1 MGYSQIGKQFAI
13 KSILAII
20 GLALIVH
27 FIPYPLVTSDKLLIA
42 VFGGFFL
49 GAGIVAP
56 EPYDIYLFA
65 IPMIALFIWTGKWW
79 VWDQVKASW
88 NKYQT
93 EKQELFTNIKNSDK

>member
-1 MGYSQIGKQFAI
+1 MKEILEFISWQWSKWEIWQKGYVICA
-13 KSILAII
+13 
-20 GLALIVH
+20 
-27 FIPYPLVTSDKLLIA
+27 
-42 VFGGFFL
+42 FFL

-88 NKYQT
+88 IKYQT

>member
-1 MGYSQIGKQFAI
+1 MKEILEFISWQWSKWEIWQKGYVICA
-13 KSILAII
+13 
-20 GLALIVH
+20 
-27 FIPYPLVTSDKLLIA
+27 
-42 VFGGFFL
+42 FFL
-49 GAGIVAP
+49 GAGVVAP
-56 EPYDIYLFA
+56 KPYDIYLFA